1 MTEKQAEG
9 LSDNL
14 QPNDDSQPSKQ
25 SPLQKAIFDIIF
37 GYESRA
43 GRLFDIALIVL
54 ILSSVTA
61 VLADSVASIH
71 LNYGTIIYRL
81 EWTFTLI
88 FTLEFLAN
96 LFDHTQARLSL

>member
-14 QPNDDSQPSKQ
+14 QPNDSHPSKQ

-43 GRLFDIALIVL
+43 GRWFDIALIVL

-61 VLADSVASIH
+61 V
-71 LNYGTIIYRL
+71 
-81 EWTFTLI
+81 
-88 FTLEFLAN
+88 
-96 LFDHTQARLSL
+96 

>member
-43 GRLFDIALIVL
+43 GRWFDIALIVL

-81 EWTFTLI
+81 EWPL
-88 FTLEFLAN
+88 
-96 LFDHTQARLSL
+96 H

>member
-43 GRLFDIALIVL
+43 GRWFD
-54 ILSSVTA
+54 
-61 VLADSVASIH
+61 
-71 LNYGTIIYRL
+71 
-81 EWTFTLI
+81 
-88 FTLEFLAN
+88 
-96 LFDHTQARLSL
+96 

>member
-14 QPNDDSQPSKQ
+14 QPNDGSQPSKQ

-43 GRLFDIALIVL
+43 GR
-54 ILSSVTA
+54 
-61 VLADSVASIH
+61 
-71 LNYGTIIYRL
+71 
-81 EWTFTLI
+81 
-88 FTLEFLAN
+88 
-96 LFDHTQARLSL
+96 